1 MARSSKQH
9 DLSKDEA
16 GSGSA
21 DFTNGN
27 TKSFAERLGASAA
40 ILTRQALLQPSGG
53 AIAQTVG
60 SLSTNTEK
68 GESSSSSAASEESF
82 SNSDM
87 FSSRPSSMASDAKKI
102 AISVETETSQK
113 PTDTHQRDFSDSTPF
128 DLDVF
133 LSKPDLPL
141 LGVPSS
147 TALDDRP
154 LALNQEEFEENVQ
167 KDNPESSS
175 AQQGFEDYLSL
186 SHGDENCSSASH
198 SHLRNARSTLSK
210 SPRKLIDSTD
220 GAAVVDLL
228 SKPSLYIDDEI
239 EGQVPTSAEIS
250 DIDRQSKNPETAQRE
265 VRTSRKE
272 TMIERQLMPDFALTE
287 TGLKTIA
294 QSIPR
299 AAIDEAHNAELG
311 PWLEILNSYQDE
323 VWGDMLPLVQQA
335 REELAMTGDSK
346 NALDDKP
353 AVRRLKMLLSHLAPH
368 KNT

>member
-27 TKSFAERLGASAA
+27 TKTFAERLGASAA

-53 AIAQTVG
+53 AIAQTMG

-68 GESSSSSAASEESF
+68 GEASSSSAASEESF

-87 FSSRPSSMASDAKKI
+87 FSSRPSSMASDVKQM
-102 AISVETETSQK
+102 AISVDTETSQK
-113 PTDTHQRDFSDSTPF
+113 PTDTRQRDFSGSTPF

-133 LSKPDLPL
+133 WSKPDLPW
-141 LGVPSS
+141 LGVPSP
-147 TALDDRP
+147 TALDDGP
-154 LALNQEEFEENVQ
+154 LALKQEEFVTNIQ
-167 KDNPESSS
+167 KNNPESSS
-175 AQQGFEDYLSL
+175 AQQGFEDYPSL

-198 SHLRNARSTLSK
+198 SHLRNARSTIGK
-210 SPRKLIDSTD
+210 SPRNLINSTD

-228 SKPSLYIDDEI
+228 SKPSLYIEDEI
-239 EGQVPTSAEIS
+239 EGQVPTSAGLS
-250 DIDRQSKNPETAQRE
+250 DIDRQSKYPETARSE
-265 VRTSRKE
+265 VRTSRKD
-272 TMIERQLMPDFALTE
+272 TMIERGLIPDFALTE
-287 TGLKTIA
+287 TDLKTIA

-299 AAIDEAHNAELG
+299 AIDEAHNAELR

-323 VWGDMLPLVQQA
+323 VWGDMLPLVRQA

-346 NALDDKP
+346 NGLDDKP
-353 AVRRLKMLLSHLAPH
+353 AVRRLRMLLSHLAPH
-368 KNT
+368 